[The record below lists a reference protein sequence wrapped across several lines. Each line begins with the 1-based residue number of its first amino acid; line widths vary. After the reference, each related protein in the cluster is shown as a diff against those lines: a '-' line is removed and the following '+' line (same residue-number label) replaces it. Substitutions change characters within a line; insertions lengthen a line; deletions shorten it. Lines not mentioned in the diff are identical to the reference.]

1 MPTRKVTFL
10 QMVGNIHKWFIGTID
25 GRQQPQ
31 TLQMVGNNYK
41 GWQTKDSPY
50 PQVFPFSCYLF
61 FSTSFS
67 LLIIRL
73 LNPIVLFY
81 VFNILIIQMDET
93 LVFE

>member
-1 MPTRKVTFL
+1 
-10 QMVGNIHKWFIGTID
+10 
-25 GRQQPQ
+25 
-31 TLQMVGNNYK
+31 
-41 GWQTKDSPY
+41 
-50 PQVFPFSCYLF
+50 
-61 FSTSFS
+61 